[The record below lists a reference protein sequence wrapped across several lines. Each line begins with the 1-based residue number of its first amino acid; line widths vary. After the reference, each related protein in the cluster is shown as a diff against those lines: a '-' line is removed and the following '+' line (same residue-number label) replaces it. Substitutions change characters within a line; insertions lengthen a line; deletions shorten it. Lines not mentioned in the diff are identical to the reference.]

1 MFGTKHIILIIACVA
16 ACTLMCVF
24 LRKLSLKKWFRLLM
38 YVGIVSE
45 TIKVF
50 YYILANESLYGG
62 YLPKTD
68 LPFHLCSVQLIF
80 IALLNFTK
88 SEKLHRTLMSFMLP
102 TCLVGGFAAILIPT
116 SSSLNSPLITFQYF
130 TYHTAIVAFAVCLL
144 LKSKEIGWTVK
155 DYTTALK
162 MLAFMGFLAFYVNSM
177 VYDVV
182 ELTQEGGEKVV
193 SYVSRVNFMYVVD
206 PPKEGLPFLN
216 KDHGWLVYFMH
227 LASTGIIAVTLCYIK
242 PIINAIK
249 GTGKK
254 AAPENAPENAPE
266 TLTAP
271 ETRQDGGAPDIDG

>member
-1 MFGTKHIILIIACVA
+1 MLKARIRITERFDFMFGTKHIILMAACVA
-16 ACTLMCVF
+16 ACVLICIF
-24 LRKLSLKKWFRLLM
+24 LRKLSMKKWFRLLL

-50 YYILANESLYGG
+50 YYILDNEKIYGG

-88 SEKLHRTLMSFMLP
+88 SEKLHRTLMAFMLP

-116 SSSLNSPLITFQYF
+116 SSSLNAPVITFQYF
-130 TYHTAIVAFAVCLL
+130 TYHTVIVAYAVCLL
-144 LKSKEIGWTVK
+144 LKSREIGWTVR

-162 MLAFMGFLAFYVNSM
+162 MLAFMGLLAIYVNSM

-182 ELTQEGGEKVV
+182 EYTVENGEKTV
-193 SYVSRVNFMYVVD
+193 SFVSRVNFMYVAD

-216 KDHGWLVYFMH
+216 KDHGWFVYFAH
-227 LASTGIIAVTLCYIK
+227 LASTGVIAVTLCFIK
-242 PIINAIK
+242 PIIAAIK
-249 GTGKK
+249 GAGRKK
-254 AAPENAPENAPE
+254 E
-266 TLTAP
+266 
-271 ETRQDGGAPDIDG
+271 PDAD